1 MAKLLKTLE
10 VYRDEVWCHDINL
23 YEITSWLSPKGSKK
37 NQMGRKLPC
46 MLDSSSCKIS
56 FFAPSFSMRGI
67 SIHDRQLVL
76 ITSILRSAH
85 MPNVLLHMHIFH
97 MPGCLY
103 IHECDQPHPCNWGM
117 QSGTQLDL
125 SCLHWSTN
133 LNTDSLS
140 KIEKKEETQIQIPG
154 CSPKRKGS

>member
-37 NQMGRKLPC
+37 HQMGRKLPC

-67 SIHDRQLVL
+67 SIRDRQLVL
-76 ITSILRSAH
+76 ITSILR
-85 MPNVLLHMHIFH
+85 
-97 MPGCLY
+97 CLMFFFTCTYFICPVVY
-103 IHECDQPHPCNWGM
+103 IPC
-117 QSGTQLDL
+117 QTYAYFITIDL
-125 SCLHWSTN
+125 VVSEFTIMA
-133 LNTDSLS
+133 T
-140 KIEKKEETQIQIPG
+140 
-154 CSPKRKGS
+154 R